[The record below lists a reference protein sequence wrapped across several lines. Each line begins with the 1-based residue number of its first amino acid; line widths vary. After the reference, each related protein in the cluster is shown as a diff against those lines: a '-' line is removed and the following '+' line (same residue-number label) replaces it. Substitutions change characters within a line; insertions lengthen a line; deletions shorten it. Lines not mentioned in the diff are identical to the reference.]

1 MTVEAMS
8 NVDKVFFDYVTAEE
22 VEDAAKHEQQVFP
35 AGEADTP
42 EQFRYRFAHAR
53 HLFLGAFVPIISRSG
68 HPRGRKLIGHVCGTQ
83 SALDDYTKES
93 MSIHTPYSPS
103 ICVHSVCL
111 VESFRSKGIGS
122 RMMREYFSRVQWYRF
137 TQDMSRRKP
146 KRILL
151 LCHDEKK
158 RFYEKLGFVCKGKSG
173 VVYGAGVWYEMHFD
187 LDQN

>member
-1 MTVEAMS
+1 MIQC
-8 NVDKVFFDYVTAEE
+8 F
-22 VEDAAKHEQQVFP
+22 QQVKLILRNNSGQHRFLNRNSARRAHHP
-35 AGEADTP
+35 H
-42 EQFRYRFAHAR
+42 RYRFAHAS

-137 TQDMSRRKP
+137 TQDVSRRKP

-158 RFYEKLGFVCKGKSG
+158 RFYEKLGFVCKGKSD
-173 VVYGAGVWYEMHFD
+173 VVYGAGVWYEMHFN